1 MCRLF
6 AQFST
11 TPRTATDALVCGDRS
26 LVAQSHANPDGWGL
40 GLITPSGPVMHKA
53 ATPAWGD
60 KSFSSV
66 AKTARARALVAHIR
80 KATVGAV
87 RPENA
92 HPFRMG
98 RWMFAHNGSLFGFE
112 RLRPLLLQGCVRRLA
127 RQVQGSTDSELLFA
141 YLLSAIRRS
150 KTQRAPVKA
159 GVALRAALGNLFRWA
174 RLLGE
179 EPPKVNYILTD
190 GRTLFAQR
198 AGMELHLSASVGT
211 IRVASEPTDTRQW
224 LAIPE
229 GSLLV
234 GTPHQIL
241 RRFPPPDGFQVS
253 WPAPLKP
260 PPTRPNVVLLPG

>member
-11 TPRTATDALVCGDRS
+11 TPRTATDALVCGEQS
-26 LVAQSHANPDGWGL
+26 LIAQSRSNPDGWGL

-60 KSFSSV
+60 QSFSAV
-66 AKTARARALVAHIR
+66 AQSARARALVAHIR

-112 RLRPLLLQGCVRRLA
+112 RLRPLLLQGCMTRLA
-127 RQVQGSTDSELLFA
+127 KQVQGSTDSELLFA
-141 YLLSAIRRS
+141 YLLSALRREGS
-150 KTQRAPVKA
+150 RSSVRAGA
-159 GVALRAALGNLFRWA
+159 ALRSALGTLFQWA
-174 RLLGE
+174 RQLGE

-190 GRTLFAQR
+190 GQTLFAQR
-198 AGMELHLSASVGT
+198 AGMELHLSASLGT
-211 IRVASEPTDTRQW
+211 LRVSSEPTDNRRW
-224 LAIPE
+224 LAIPD
-229 GSLLV
+229 GTLLV
-234 GTPHQIL
+234 GRPSQIL
-241 RRFPPPDGFQVS
+241 RRYPPPDGFQVS

-260 PPTRPNVVLLPG
+260 PPERPNVILLPV